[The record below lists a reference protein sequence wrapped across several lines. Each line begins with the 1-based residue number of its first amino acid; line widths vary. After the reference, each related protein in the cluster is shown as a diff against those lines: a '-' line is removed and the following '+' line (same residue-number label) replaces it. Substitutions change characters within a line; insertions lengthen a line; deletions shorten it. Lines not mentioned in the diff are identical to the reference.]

1 MAFFTSKT
9 FFALMAGISLL
20 RLLFFGWVSMGSR
33 WGEFGPAYKLEQLS
47 SLFSGAPVFQII
59 GILLLLIL
67 PFVLFLALSDR
78 YRENFAKKTLIAG
91 LAINSL
97 LLLIYLVGQF
107 LMWGTGF
114 NLETIVWFIICL
126 TFFVLPLIGFLLLG
140 FWGIESIIFLFLT
153 TVIQVGL
160 LSSVILS
167 WKIKRDLGRG
177 MEIPIELQ
185 PIITNSSNVKGIGSP
200 NMNTPTWT
208 VRIPGQPENPVDT
221 ATLQNWA
228 KSGFVKADTM
238 ITEVST
244 GYVYQARQIPG
255 VFSNKSF
262 VTALLLSFFFGVFG
276 VDRFYLGHVG
286 VGLGKLFTF
295 GGLGIWALID
305 FILIATKNVKDS
317 QGTPLA

>member
-1 MAFFTSKT
+1 MAFFSSKT

-20 RLLFFGWVSMGSR
+20 RLLFFGWASMDSR
-33 WGEFGPAYKLEQLS
+33 WGGFAPAYKLEQLS
-47 SLFSGAPVFQII
+47 SLFSGAPIFQSI

-67 PFVLFLALSDR
+67 PSILFLALSDR
-78 YRENFAKKTLIAG
+78 YRHNFANKTVIAG
-91 LAINSL
+91 LTVNSL
-97 LLLIYLVGQF
+97 LLFIYLIGEF
-107 LMWGTGF
+107 LYWGNGLNF
-114 NLETIVWFIICL
+114 ETIVWFIICL
-126 TFFVLPLIGFLLLG
+126 TFFVIPLIGFLLMG

-160 LSSVILS
+160 FSSIIVS
-167 WKIKRDLGRG
+167 WKIKRDLGKG
-177 MEIPIELQ
+177 MEIPIELK
-185 PIITNSSNVKGIGSP
+185 PIITNSNNVIGIGSP

-208 VRIPGQPENPVDT
+208 VRMPGQPENPVDT

-238 ITEVST
+238 ITEVAT

-305 FILIATKNVKDS
+305 FILIATKNIKDS
-317 QGTPLA
+317 QGVPLA